1 MNLQSFAKVTFVRIQ
16 CYSVFD
22 MNTCLRRVE
31 KVPVDNHSRLLQQ
44 AYSVSKCTFFFS
56 VSSSICGVV
65 CGYNNATMTQTIKLT
80 IIRLSLKASDQLL

>member
-44 AYSVSKCTFFFS
+44 AYSVSRSTIFF
-56 VSSSICGVV
+56 
-65 CGYNNATMTQTIKLT
+65 
-80 IIRLSLKASDQLL
+80 